1 MDKMLTIII
10 IFLSISFLFAA
21 ILITG
26 VVPQIFQS
34 GATLQEVK
42 GGLIKLYNATTDFIQ
57 TQENATRQ
65 ILEQQNE
72 ELDAQNS
79 VLEGQ
84 NKAIEKI
91 EKIVNSTN
99 KLVKDM
105 NEKLLQ
111 DIEPINRITFT

>member
-1 MDKMLTIII
+1 MAMDKMLTIII

-42 GGLIKLYNATTDFIQ
+42 GGLIKLYNATTDFIE
-57 TQENATRQ
+57 TQENATHR
-65 ILEQQNE
+65 ILEQQNV

-91 EKIVNSTN
+91 EEMVNSTN
-99 KLVKDM
+99 KLVNDI
-105 NEKLLQ
+105 NET
-111 DIEPINRITFT
+111 ISIPY